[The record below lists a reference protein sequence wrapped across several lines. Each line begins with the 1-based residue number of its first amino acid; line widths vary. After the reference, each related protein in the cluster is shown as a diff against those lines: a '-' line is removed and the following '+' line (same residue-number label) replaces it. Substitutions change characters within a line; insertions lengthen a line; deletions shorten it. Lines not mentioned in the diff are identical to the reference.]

1 MSKITSLPERLYLD
15 FDSFFASAEQHFN
28 PALRGRPVGVIALDS
43 AHTGCI
49 AVSREAKRLGV
60 KANVPARDA
69 RLLVPDMIF
78 VVARPDIY
86 VRLHKRIL
94 AAIETVLPIQ
104 HVRSID
110 EVVCALLPSEGREC
124 LA

>member
-49 AVSREAKRLGV
+49 AVSREAKGLGV
-60 KANVPARDA
+60 LSDKCAQVSVLQQPQS
-69 RLLVPDMIF
+69 
-78 VVARPDIY
+78 
-86 VRLHKRIL
+86 VRLRRGHATR
-94 AAIETVLPIQ
+94 
-104 HVRSID
+104 
-110 EVVCALLPSEGREC
+110 
-124 LA
+124 